1 MAMPENLGWLST
13 AALGLIGTRFLGLC
27 IPFLFS
33 FLSSRLLSLFL
44 CLFLV
49 SYGFLLRVRRSET

>member
-1 MAMPENLGWLST
+1 MPENLGWLST

-33 FLSSRLLSLFL
+33 FLPFSSSLSLFL

-49 SYGFLLRVRRSET
+49 SYSFLLRVRRSET